1 MIIGI
6 TNQKGG
12 VGKTVTSTSLAN
24 GMFKK
29 NIKTLLVDCDPSGNA
44 GDTYGI
50 DQSEITY
57 TLYDVL
63 TNKTSISSAIQETPY
78 GDILPADQRLAR
90 MDIEFQKAGREY
102 VLKEKI
108 APIVHEYDHII
119 MDSSPTLGIMLANIL
134 TAADGVIIPMVADR
148 YSMKGLSDL
157 SDTLQAAKM
166 YTNPNLKIYG
176 FLITSFQPNT
186 IATQEFINSL
196 EEIENLFD
204 TKAFETK
211 IHSTTHVKQ
220 AINAR
225 MPITSFKPNST
236 ASNDYNELIKTL
248 LWEEN

>member
-12 VGKTVTSTSLAN
+12 VGKTVTSTALSN
-24 GMFKK
+24 GLFKK
-29 NIKTLLVDCDPSGNA
+29 NIKTLLIDCDPSGNA

-50 DQSEITY
+50 DTHEIQY

-63 TNKTSISSAIQETPY
+63 TDKVAISKAIQETEY
-78 GDILPADQRLAR
+78 GDILPSDQRLAR
-90 MDIEFQKAGREY
+90 MDIEFQQAGREY
-102 VLKEKI
+102 ILKEKI

-119 MDSSPTLGIMLANIL
+119 IDSSPTLGIMLANIL
-134 TAADGVIIPMVADR
+134 TASDGVIIPMVADR

-157 SDTLQAAKM
+157 SDTLTAAKT

-176 FLITSFQPNT
+176 FLITSFQANT
-186 IATQEFINSL
+186 IATKEFMSSL
-196 EEIENLFD
+196 HEIENLFD
-204 TKAFETK
+204 TKAFDTK
-211 IHSTTHVKQ
+211 IHATTNVKQ

-225 MPITSFKPNST
+225 TPITTFKPNSV
-236 ASNDYNELIKTL
+236 ASRDYEQLIQTL